1 MTYPEAIAQMPFST
15 LWAILFF
22 FMLLTIGLDSQV
34 IYAKEKSLDLCTDVH
49 TRWSTS
55 ATFEFLSSQFHRTLA
70 SPIIVA
76 QQAADFLTFF
86 PFYTEDYY
94 TWSTVITII

>member
-1 MTYPEAIAQMPFST
+1 MSYPEAIAQMPVSN

-34 IYAKEKSLDLCTDVH
+34 IHAKEKPFDLSTDVH
-49 TRWSTS
+49 TRLSTS
-55 ATFEFLSSQFHRTLA
+55 ATFEFQSRQFHRTLA
-70 SPIIVA
+70 SLILVA
-76 QQAADFLTFF
+76 QQAADFLAFF
-86 PFYTEDYY
+86 PFCTKDSY